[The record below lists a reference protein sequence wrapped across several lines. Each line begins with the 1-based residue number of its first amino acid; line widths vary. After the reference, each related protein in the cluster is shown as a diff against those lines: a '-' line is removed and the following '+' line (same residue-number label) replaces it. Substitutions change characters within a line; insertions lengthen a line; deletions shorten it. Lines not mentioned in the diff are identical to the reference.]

1 MFKRFWAE
9 NIPYRYYELQMLF
22 SLPFRCYHETSS
34 RPHQMSLKKAQTKPE
49 TKDPIHRS
57 TACRAGEEVSAQ
69 AVSVHS
75 REGRVLRAAE
85 ADRDPGQNLVPEP
98 SSENETSSRIS
109 SRTSPD
115 CILAFPCPERC
126 PGRPRHDP
134 AVADGRW
141 ATARISPTSFRQ
153 RPVGGGVPAFTS
165 GVVFPRGD
173 AAVPVCQLVPGRGPD
188 VPKTEPA
195 TTRSRS
201 RIAVFADAD
210 AEEKFLWR
218 SRPSKTGFTGLKTGL
233 KIVFGLSISLK
244 SGQCSGCK
252 TCLTGL
258 KSGSKTSFTRLKN
271 LLYLIKKH
279 LSLFYD
285 FFNFREC

>member
-1 MFKRFWAE
+1 MF
-9 NIPYRYYELQMLF
+9 F
-22 SLPFRCYHETSS
+22 SLPFRCNHETSS

-98 SSENETSSRIS
+98 SSENETSSRIR